1 MDNIGD
7 TMKKKDNKLQIIT
20 TCGFIFGLVL
30 YLSGLF
36 LIFGT
41 TLSKLDFA
49 REFFY
54 KLPLTNNIVD
64 NMKLYGCIMFFIG
77 FTIFIISVVLL
88 YKNNKITESNKELII
103 EGQADVI
110 TLLVMSYVL
119 IFMLVVCL
127 MFDQVIGALLFGI
140 ALLIQNLLN
149 AILIKYFSHNKR
161 RV

>member
-1 MDNIGD
+1 M
-7 TMKKKDNKLQIIT
+7 
-20 TCGFIFGLVL
+20 
-30 YLSGLF
+30 F
-36 LIFGT
+36 L
-41 TLSKLDFA
+41 
-49 REFFY
+49 
-54 KLPLTNNIVD
+54 
-64 NMKLYGCIMFFIG
+64 IG

>member
-1 MDNIGD
+1 
-7 TMKKKDNKLQIIT
+7 MKKQDRKIKIIIT
-20 TCGFIFGLVL
+20 CCFVLGLVL

-49 REFFY
+49 RNFFY
-54 KLPLTNNIVD
+54 RFPLTNNIID
-64 NMKLYGCIMFFIG
+64 NMKLYGCILFLIG
-77 FTIFIISVVLL
+77 FVIFLISVILL

-110 TLLVMSYVL
+110 TLVVMSYVL

-140 ALLIQNLLN
+140 AILIQNVLN